1 MKDSHKLGLLVTGVS
16 VTGATQRIIVT
27 FLASRYP
34 SMIFV
39 ILMSGL
45 HFILFFGILLLVLT
59 KAKYELFKPL
69 SNHVWTVVIAGIFNG
84 LSGLFSLYASNPVRT
99 PAVVQSVLPA
109 LAIIPSVI
117 MTKYILKKQI
127 SYNKRY
133 IVPSLLL
140 LFISIGISVIPVV
153 SQWYPMSIV
162 WILIYIVGTILRS
175 GHNIMQEKYITDT
188 EDNTF
193 LNRVRMIFYIRLT
206 QFAVAVLF
214 SWLDIFLGYSNNMA
228 VAFIKSFDHFGTN
241 GISCLLL
248 EIFTGSYI
256 CMFIVSVSLN
266 AISTNYNMIATAIVN
281 PSTAIFYTIF
291 PDLNPGLKYPIYIV
305 APALILSILSVILW
319 IKGQNKVESVNPNVQ
334 TDIEASPGINKPHNG
349 KYASFKHPLHLDDSQ
364 SEAESDAS
372 TNGSP
377 TRQDMILLETRSIL

>member
-45 HFILFFGILLLVLT
+45 HFIAFFGLLLLFIT

-69 SNHVWTVVIAGIFNG
+69 RGHVWTVVIAGVFNG

-109 LAIIPSVI
+109 LAIVPSVI
-117 MTKYILKKQI
+117 MTKYILKIQL
-127 SYNKRY
+127 SYDKSY
-133 IVPSLLL
+133 IIPSLVCL
-140 LFISIGISVIPVV
+140 IVSIGISVIPVV

-162 WILIYIVGTILRS
+162 WILIYILGTILRS
-175 GHNIMQEKYITDT
+175 GHNIMQEKYMGDT
-188 EDNTF
+188 GDYTF
-193 LNRVRMIFYIRLT
+193 LNKVRMIFYIRLT

-214 SWLDIFLGYSNNMA
+214 SWLDIFLGYSDNMA
-228 VAFIKSFDHFGTN
+228 VAFVKSFDHFGSN
-241 GISCLLL
+241 SISCLLL

-256 CMFIVSVSLN
+256 CMFMISVSLN

-291 PDLNPGLKYPIYIV
+291 PSLNHGLQYPLYIV
-305 APALILSILSVILW
+305 VPSLVLSILSVILW
-319 IKGQNKVESVNPNVQ
+319 IKGQNHIT
-334 TDIEASPGINKPHNG
+334 TDIEAGSSKLPYTTFVEK
-349 KYASFKHPLHLDDSQ
+349 SDSDVCLDR
-364 SEAESDAS
+364 
-372 TNGSP
+372 SP
-377 TRQDMILLETRSIL
+377 TRQDMIVMETRPSL